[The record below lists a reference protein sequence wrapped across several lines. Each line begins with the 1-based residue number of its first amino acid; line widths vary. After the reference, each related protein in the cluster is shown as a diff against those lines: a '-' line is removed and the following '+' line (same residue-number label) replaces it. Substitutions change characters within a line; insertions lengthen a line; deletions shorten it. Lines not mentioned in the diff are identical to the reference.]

1 MRLGVVNAQKHSITQ
16 AKLLGCR
23 KKILAIG
30 FLPSLYITSSV
41 DLKVDGA
48 SIRINAKRCQWVIVR
63 DMVRFEYYRLNTLF
77 ISLSDGFCY

>member
-23 KKILAIG
+23 KKILGRLFA
-30 FLPSLYITSSV
+30 SLYITSSV